1 MQTTPKTDRTEDR
14 LTVYFDGSCPLCT
27 AEINHY
33 KRQQGAERLHF
44 VDVSQEGS
52 NPGPDLSP
60 RDAMRRFHVRQSD
73 GALVSGARGFIAIWQ
88 VLPRWRW
95 AARLGSIPGMASVM
109 EFGYRIFLPVRPLLS
124 KFASRLGAQPANQ
137 CACRR

>member
-1 MQTTPKTDRTEDR
+1 MQTQSPAAHPDDM
-14 LTVYFDGSCPLCT
+14 LTVYYDGSCPLCT

-33 KRQQGAERLHF
+33 QQQQGAERLDF
-44 VDVSQEGS
+44 VDVSREES

-60 RDAMRRFHVRQSD
+60 RDAMRRFHVRRGD
-73 GALVSGARGFIAIWQ
+73 GQLVSGARGFIAIWQ

-95 AARLGSIPGMASVM
+95 AARIGSIPGMPTVI
-109 EFGYRIFLPVRPLLS
+109 EFGYRLFLPVRPLLS
-124 KFASRLGAQPANQ
+124 KLASILGAQPSND

>member
-1 MQTTPKTDRTEDR
+1 MQITPNSDRTEDR

-44 VDVSQEGS
+44 VDVSQDGS

-60 RDAMRRFHVRQSD
+60 RDAMRRFHVRRSD

-109 EFGYRIFLPVRPLLS
+109 EFGYRNFLPVRPLLS
-124 KFASRLGAQPANQ
+124 RIASRLGAQPANQ
-137 CACRR
+137 FACRR